1 MNKLKTFAENRR
13 DTGLLLIIL
22 AVLTVFVG
30 GKSPEIFFSVANAKN
45 IALQLVEYGCF
56 ATAFFLTSVC
66 GGMNFACVTTGNLAA
81 IVMATVYTALSTG
94 MPVAM
99 ALLISLLTALLVGG
113 MCGTLIALLVSRCRL
128 TQLLSTIC
136 ATRLFEGIAHLVT
149 KSSSVMG
156 PKPLLKFGST
166 FC

>member
-81 IVMATVYTALSTG
+81 IVMATVYTALSPG

-128 TQLLSTIC
+128 TQLLSTI
-136 ATRLFEGIAHLVT
+136 AQPVYLKALPISLQKAHL
-149 KSSSVMG
+149 
-156 PKPLLKFGST
+156 
-166 FC
+166 